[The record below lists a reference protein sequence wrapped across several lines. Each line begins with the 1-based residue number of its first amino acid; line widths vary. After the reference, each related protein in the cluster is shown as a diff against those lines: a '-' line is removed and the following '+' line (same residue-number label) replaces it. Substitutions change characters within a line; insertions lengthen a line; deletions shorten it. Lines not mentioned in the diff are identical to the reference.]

1 MSISVAFT
9 MYTISSSD
17 GVVEENGNSSAIG
30 VTRLLGSVLSGTTCT
45 EGVLSILD
53 LEEVRTSDA
62 A

>member
-1 MSISVAFT
+1 MSIGVAFS

-30 VTRLLGSVLSGTTCT
+30 VTRLLGSVFTGTTFVK
-45 EGVLSILD
+45 GVLSIFEF
-53 LEEVRTSDA
+53 EEVRTSSA